1 MPVESPPLYQIASCL
16 QDAGRTP
23 RTGLDAHA
31 LLAPKPIRH
40 GWRPGEIP
48 DDARAAAALVLLY
61 LQDDAPHVLLTVRD
75 GRLRSHAGQVSF
87 PGGLVEPGETVREA
101 ALREAFEEAGIAGA
115 DVELA
120 GAMTPIY
127 INVSGYVLHPV
138 VGTAG
143 HAPAMRRGAEEVA
156 RLLPVAL
163 DEIADPAN
171 LRLGVRWRDDR
182 WFDVPYFAL
191 RNERVWG
198 ATAMVLGELLS
209 RLDLG
214 PRNPW

>member
-1 MPVESPPLYQIASCL
+1 MPVETPPLYQIASRL
-16 QDAGRTP
+16 QDTGRAP
-23 RTGLDAHA
+23 LTGLDAHA

-48 DDARAAAALVLLY
+48 SDARAAAALMLLY

-75 GRLRSHAGQVSF
+75 GGLSRHAGQVSF
-87 PGGLVEPGETVREA
+87 PGGLVDPDETVRDA
-101 ALREAFEEAGIAGA
+101 ALRETFEETGIASAGI
-115 DVELA
+115 ELV
-120 GAMTPIY
+120 GELTPIY

-138 VGTAG
+138 VGVADR
-143 HAPAMRRGAEEVA
+143 APAMSRAAAEVA
-156 RLLPVAL
+156 RLLPVAF

-171 LRLGVRWRDDR
+171 LRLGVRWRGDR

-198 ATAMVLGELLS
+198 ATAMVLGEVLALLG
-209 RLDLG
+209 LG
-214 PRNPW
+214 PRDPW